1 MNLVYT
7 LPLFPSLERKLN
19 SLGGKK
25 CEPRESLVIYAYSV
39 TVTVAVT
46 VSDDKMAS
54 RTL

>member
-7 LPLFPSLERKLN
+7 LPLFREKAQQFR
-19 SLGGKK
+19 GKK